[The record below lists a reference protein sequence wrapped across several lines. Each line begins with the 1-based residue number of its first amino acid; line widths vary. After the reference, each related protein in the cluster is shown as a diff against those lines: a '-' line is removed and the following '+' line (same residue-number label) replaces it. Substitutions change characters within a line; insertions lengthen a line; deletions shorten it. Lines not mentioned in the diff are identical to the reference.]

1 MIRLFALLSLG
12 VVISALAM
20 SGCNKPAQK
29 PFPVPSTGGASKP
42 PVTNPAGPQ
51 PSGPKPQVDA
61 LPALAEISKLEE
73 DSEAAVKLVE
83 TAPLDFGW
91 AMFLYT
97 NWPAKAGE
105 RGVPDP
111 GKKPGDAGPVV
122 WETWKNVAEVFL
134 DKGAEPPEWSV
145 PPVVPP
151 AVASTTPPASD
162 SGPMWQRMTES
173 IQVDG
178 FPTKDDSD
186 QTILYNVFQ
195 NKSVF
200 DYIRTNGLY
209 SVQGQIAVASGSGP
223 IPKIDFPWTAMEVK
237 ASWRWLDPETDQQ
250 KIARYFTAPAYWAE
264 LDDDGNFVKWR
275 TGLMGLTGLHII
287 SKDLPTWVWITFEQV
302 DNGTWTKAKR
312 KHPIPREVQ
321 AVNSKMQKLL
331 AGTKFANYELVGV
344 QTSFM
349 SKPGSPV
356 DGTAVNSVD
365 PAQGGTLLANTQ
377 IESAFQSR
385 SSCITCHSIASIARQ
400 VPQQPGDLLRK
411 SFVEVGVT
419 PPYYVGEG
427 PDLAPFVSM
436 DFVWSLR
443 RAKSN
448 Q

>member
-1 MIRLFALLSLG
+1 MTRLFAFLSLG
-12 VVISALAM
+12 TVIIALM
-20 SGCNKPAQK
+20 FSGCNKPDQK
-29 PFPVPSTGGASKP
+29 SSTVPPKGTASNPPATKP
-42 PVTNPAGPQ
+42 SEPQ
-51 PSGPKPQVDA
+51 PSEQKPKADA
-61 LPALAEISKLEE
+61 LPSLDEITRLEQ
-73 DSEAAVKLVE
+73 DSEAALKVIGN
-83 TAPLDFGW
+83 APLEFGW

-97 NWPAKAGE
+97 NWPAKTDE

-111 GKKPGDAGPVV
+111 SKKPGDAGPVV

-134 DKGAEPPEWSV
+134 DKGAEPPEWNT

-151 AVASTTPPASD
+151 AVATTTPPASD

-178 FPTKDDSD
+178 FPTKDDAG

-237 ASWRWLDPETDQQ
+237 ASWRWLDPEKDQA

-264 LDDDGNFVKWR
+264 LDDDGNFVKWQ

-312 KHPIPREVQ
+312 LHPIPPEVQ

-349 SKPGSPV
+349 SNPGSPV
-356 DGTAVNSVD
+356 DGTSINTMD
-365 PAQGGTLLANTQ
+365 PGKGGSLLANTQ

-385 SSCITCHSIASIARQ
+385 SSCITCHSIASVAKQ
-400 VPQQPGDLLRK
+400 LPQQPADLLRK

-419 PPYYVGEG
+419 PPYYVGNG

-443 RAKSN
+443 RAKSTE
-448 Q
+448 

>member
-1 MIRLFALLSLG
+1 MIRLFASLSLAT
-12 VVISALAM
+12 VIIALAI
-20 SGCNKPAQK
+20 SGCNQPNQK
-29 PFPVPSTGGASKP
+29 PSTSDSSK
-42 PVTNPAGPQ
+42 NPTPTKPTDPQ
-51 PSGPKPQVDA
+51 PPGPKPKGDV
-61 LPALAEISKLEE
+61 LPTLAEISKLEQ
-73 DSEAAVKLVE
+73 DSEASAKVLGN
-83 TAPLDFGW
+83 APLDFGW

-97 NWPAKAGE
+97 NWPAKADE

-111 GKKPGDAGPVV
+111 AKKPGDAGPVV

-134 DKGAEPPEWSV
+134 DKGAEPPDWNT

-151 AVASTTPPASD
+151 AVAAITPPASD

-178 FPTKDDSD
+178 FPTKDDSGE
-186 QTILYNVFQ
+186 TVLYNVFQ

-200 DYIRTNGLY
+200 DYIRTNELY
-209 SVQGQIAVASGSGP
+209 NVQGQIAVAAGSGP

-237 ASWRWLDPETDQQ
+237 ASWRWLDPEKDQA

-302 DNGTWTKAKR
+302 DNGTWTNAKR
-312 KHPIPREVQ
+312 KNPIPAKVQ
-321 AVNSKMQKLL
+321 EVNSKMQKLL

-349 SKPGSPV
+349 SNPSGPV
-356 DGTAVNSVD
+356 DGTSVNNSD
-365 PAQGGTLLANTQ
+365 PGKGGSLLANTQ

-385 SSCITCHSIASIARQ
+385 SSCITCHSIASIAKKL
-400 VPQQPGDLLRK
+400 PENPEDLLRK

-419 PPYYVGEG
+419 PPYYVGES

-436 DFVWSLR
+436 DFAWSLR
-443 RAKSN
+443 RAKLK